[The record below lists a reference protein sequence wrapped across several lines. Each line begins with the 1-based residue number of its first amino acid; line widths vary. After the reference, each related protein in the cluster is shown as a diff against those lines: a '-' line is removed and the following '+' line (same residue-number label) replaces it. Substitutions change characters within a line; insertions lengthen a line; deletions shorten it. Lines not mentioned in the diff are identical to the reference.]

1 MSQQNLINFLAKQTI
16 EEFMEYNYEELNNI
30 DLSEEDYEQPV
41 TYTQKPMS
49 SISDDELPF

>member
-30 DLSEEDYEQPV
+30 DLSEEDCEQPI